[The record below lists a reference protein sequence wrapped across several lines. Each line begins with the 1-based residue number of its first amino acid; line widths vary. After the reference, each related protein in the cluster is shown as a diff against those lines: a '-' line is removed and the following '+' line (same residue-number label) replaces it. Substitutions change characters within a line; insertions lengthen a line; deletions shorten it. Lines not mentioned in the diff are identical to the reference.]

1 MRRGFGLVAAA
12 AMLVAGTPAWAVC
25 SASNQYNFVYNSL
38 PTQSLSYSGTYNYT
52 ATNGLGQSVGFTMSM
67 AQNGLSSTTVAG
79 QAMPAISTLVNGTTG
94 GRNLV
99 LGGIFSG
106 RTADIASNTRTVRVT
121 YTFAQPIRDFT
132 IIVHDIDYTNNQ
144 FRDWIRVIG
153 QRGGSTYTPVLTT
166 PHGTGNTGGLPTTS
180 GNSSILIGNG
190 ANGFS
195 AQQAR
200 GVSGSDNNNSDTGT
214 ITASFAEP
222 VTSVVF
228 SYGNYPLSFGE
239 NSTGQQG
246 IGIERVTFCPM
257 PNVSVT
263 KASTPVAGPLG
274 AFNLPEN
281 DVIYTI
287 TVTNNGGSPVDA
299 NSLILEDGLPSGI
312 TFRNTAFDGTTSL
325 PFKVTGASGVTLS
338 AAGISYSQTGNA
350 SFGYTPAAGYDAQVD
365 AFRVVPSG
373 ELPANSSVSVQ
384 FRGRI
389 N

>member
-1 MRRGFGLVAAA
+1 MRGFGFAAA
-12 AMLVAGTPAWAVC
+12 AISLAVGTPAWAVC

-38 PTQSLSYSGTYNYT
+38 SSQTLSYSGSYNYT
-52 ATNGLGQSVGFTMSM
+52 ASNGLGQNVGFTMSM
-67 AQNGLSSTTVAG
+67 AQNGLSSTSVAG
-79 QAMPAISTLVNGTTG
+79 QTMPAISTLVTGTAG

-106 RTADIASNTRTVRVT
+106 RTADITSNTRTVRVT

-132 IIVHDIDYTNNQ
+132 IMVHDIDYTNNQ

-153 QRGGSTYTPVLTT
+153 LRGGATYTPVLTT

-190 ANGFS
+190 TNGFS
-195 AQQAR
+195 PQQAR
-200 GVSGSDNNNSDTGT
+200 GVSGADNNDSDTGT

-239 NSTGQQG
+239 SSTGQQG
-246 IGIERVTFCPM
+246 IGIERVSFCPM
-257 PNVSVT
+257 PDVSVT
-263 KASTPVAGPLG
+263 KASIPVAGPLG
-274 AFNLPEN
+274 AFNLPLN

-299 NSLILEDGLPSGI
+299 NSLILEDDLPAGI

-325 PFKVTGASGVTLS
+325 PFKITGASGVTLS
-338 AAGISYSQTGNA
+338 AGGISYSQTGNA
-350 SFGYTPAAGYDAQVD
+350 SFGYTPAAGYDEQVD
-365 AFRVVPSG
+365 AFQVVPSG
-373 ELPANSSVSVQ
+373 QLPADSSVSVQ

-389 N
+389 K